1 MLNTVARILHKMAA
15 LAQLPL
21 LCSQLR
27 VDSNRLQ
34 REPEAGR
41 QASARELRAAAN
53 GSRNSSSMPRL
64 ACIGQKGRRRKVGIN
79 LMPRYDSDRHSR
91 NTFDFTS
98 LHTENITLVYVSGV
112 VLAVPLDPQQW
123 VQASRQDSLYPI
135 QSRY

>member
-41 QASARELRAAAN
+41 QTSARELRAAAN
-53 GSRNSSSMPRL
+53 GSRNSSSMPGL

-79 LMPRYDSDRHSR
+79 LMPRCDRHSR

-112 VLAVPLDPQQW
+112 VLAVPLEPQQW